1 MVLFATVVVPSLI
14 AVVVA
19 GSLFMH
25 WRSRGDR
32 GVGEDVAF
40 LEPEVVR
47 AFFAE
52 EFERTHQDH
61 DEDGVFDSE
70 PASSSDDAAEV
81 ETVAMVMAAEE
92 EVSPLGP
99 QPKQEDPTEG
109 WGPDPQGRHEWRY
122 FDETGWSDFV
132 LDGEELASDPLVESV

>member
-1 MVLFATVVVPSLI
+1 MVLFATVVIPSLI
-14 AVVVA
+14 TLVVA

-25 WRSRGDR
+25 WRSRQHGAEDH
-32 GVGEDVAF
+32 DVAF
-40 LEPEVVR
+40 LEPDVVR

-52 EFERTHQDH
+52 EFERTHQTD
-61 DEDGVFDSE
+61 DDGVFSSE
-70 PASSSDDAAEV
+70 PASSTDGVDEP

-99 QPKQEDPTEG
+99 QAPQDDPTEG